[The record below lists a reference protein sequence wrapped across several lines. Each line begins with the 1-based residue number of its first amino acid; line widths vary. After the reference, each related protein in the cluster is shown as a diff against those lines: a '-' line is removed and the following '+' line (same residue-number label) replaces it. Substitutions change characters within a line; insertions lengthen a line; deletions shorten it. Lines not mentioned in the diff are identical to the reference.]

1 MDARPHLADAMV
13 RSGRIASCTLVNP
26 YAKAKGIQ
34 MRDRQTEHYDYIVV
48 GQAPRDR
55 SWRLNCPRL
64 AQR

>member
-1 MDARPHLADAMV
+1 MV